1 MKADYTRGKKHTKSY
16 IIHTYIDISFLYILH
31 KYFLYNKIM
40 IEKRFKIFLSRTVA
54 IWLYCFNFSLLNWT
68 SSIKILVYYVHVL
81 LILST
86 CIPIWVSTEP
96 TKNKFIMPECPG
108 EKALLR
114 KAGNHNHR
122 KAKFTNK

>member
-54 IWLYCFNFSLLNWT
+54 IWLYCFNFSLLN
-68 SSIKILVYYVHVL
+68 
-81 LILST
+81 
-86 CIPIWVSTEP
+86 
-96 TKNKFIMPECPG
+96 
-108 EKALLR
+108 
-114 KAGNHNHR
+114 
-122 KAKFTNK
+122 